1 MGGAAG
7 VEVRHSRGAHF
18 RFVFV
23 TISGNISNLED
34 EIFLL
39 QVEFKYGTSKIS
51 SSRPKMLGLVF
62 ETYLIIEM
70 ISLRGSVGQRS
81 ILVKVVKLLDL

>member
-23 TISGNISNLED
+23 TISGNISNL
-34 EIFLL
+34 
-39 QVEFKYGTSKIS
+39 
-51 SSRPKMLGLVF
+51 
-62 ETYLIIEM
+62 IIEM